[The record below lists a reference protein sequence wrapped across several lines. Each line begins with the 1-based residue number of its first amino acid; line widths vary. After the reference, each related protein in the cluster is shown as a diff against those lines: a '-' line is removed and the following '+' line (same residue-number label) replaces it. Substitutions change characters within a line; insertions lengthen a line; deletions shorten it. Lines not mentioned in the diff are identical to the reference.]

1 MRTVNKNLIVTAG
14 LAFALALGGCSTS
27 SQTTTTSSVS
37 TDEGTTTTTTTT
49 TKDESGK
56 ETTTT
61 TTESAGNPSGA
72 KAWTND
78 YFGVAFEPPA
88 NWTMVATSDEALN
101 VNSNFKALMNDAIPL
116 MAASDSE
123 TKDAVLVSRVE
134 PSDATK
140 SKTAEERVKT
150 NAEADKK
157 AMEEVGLKVDEKD
170 ATITL
175 GSDEL
180 PAKVFE
186 LTTEDGTKSYF
197 LQSSKKGAD
206 GDFLDIIIISSKEES
221 LTQSCAYFKSLA

>member
-1 MRTVNKNLIVTAG
+1 MRTTNKNLIVTAG
-14 LAFALALGGCSTS
+14 LAFALALGGCSAS

-61 TTESAGNPSGA
+61 TTESAGDPSGA

-78 YFGVAFEPPA
+78 YFGIAFEPPA
-88 NWTMVATSDEALN
+88 NWIMVATSEEALN

-116 MAASDSE
+116 VAASDSE
-123 TKDAVLVSRVE
+123 TKDAVLISRVD
-134 PSDATK
+134 PSDTTK
-140 SKTAEERVKT
+140 GKTAEERVKA

-157 AMEEVGLKVDEKD
+157 TMEETGLKVNEKD

-175 GSDEL
+175 GSDQL

-186 LTTEDGTKSYF
+186 MSADDGTKSYF
-197 LQSSKKGAD
+197 LQSSKKGSD
-206 GDFLDIIIISSKEES
+206 GDFLDIIIVSPNEES
-221 LTQSCAYFKSLA
+221 LTQTCTYFKSLA